1 MKLNASAPDY
11 ANLKGGNLCIVRNKH
26 KHRHYCTLDD
36 CERVILEVKAKETK
50 CLLALR
56 QQDS

>member
-56 QQDS
+56 QQ